1 MASIGAER
9 LVIDLRECEAAKIMA
24 LIEGAY
30 AAREDLQSQLTQ
42 TMPAIKQTVAGL
54 FAQTIPRGPAAAV
67 YESTPQRSH
76 VEPDPVKSG
85 IAIESGCPLT
95 K

>member
-1 MASIGAER
+1 
-9 LVIDLRECEAAKIMA
+9 
-24 LIEGAY
+24 
-30 AAREDLQSQLTQ
+30 
-42 TMPAIKQTVAGL
+42 VAGL